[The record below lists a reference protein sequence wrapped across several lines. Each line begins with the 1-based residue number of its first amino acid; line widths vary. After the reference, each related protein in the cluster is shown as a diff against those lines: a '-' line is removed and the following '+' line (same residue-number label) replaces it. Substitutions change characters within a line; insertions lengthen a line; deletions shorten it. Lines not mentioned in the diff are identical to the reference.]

1 MNHLNIVDNHS
12 LLTPQQAVLLNDSAS
27 RSFEFGELGEFKS
40 IDDILSSL
48 EVKVVIEPGI
58 VKADTPDSLLNT
70 VEYWRKEMEAARK
83 SDDVEYRRM
92 ASDIFEAIFRE
103 EENFSHELRG
113 LYDPKDKVI
122 RLYPDEMKT
131 EYGGN
136 RMDELLVSTLAHEA
150 MHAYFDRPGHEMF
163 PYLYFVEEPLA
174 EFGMLL
180 YLKETGSEYYDWAHK
195 DVADKKSCYRFGADL
210 MTQHLNQGAEST
222 PQRKSLETYKYDISD
237 TSVVRRSWG
246 VTKPIV
252 PWQNVF
258 NVPPRY
264 YLDKANGTLYLDGDW
279 GHFYKHVP
287 HDGIIDI
294 HIHIDSYSSG
304 PGSLCSVHLGDNFG
318 TGHWGLVGLLSE
330 CPVTVSPKNKQ
341 FTSRNGVPVFKNSGE
356 PALHRIGK
364 IDKVKLYEI
373 CRDGKWGVIDANLN
387 QIIPCK
393 YDRIGSFDG
402 NDLIRVRIYDRYG
415 LVNLQG
421 EEQVPVKYDD
431 ITRNRDNNTYTV
443 KKGGREFEIDKFGN
457 EIH

>member
-1 MNHLNIVDNHS
+1 MNHLNIVDNHG

-27 RSFEFGELGEFKS
+27 VAFEFGEFKS

-70 VEYWRKEMEAARK
+70 VEYWRKEMEAARG

-103 EENFSHELRG
+103 EKNFSHELRG

-122 RLYPDEMKT
+122 RLYPEEMKT

-136 RMDELLVSTLAHEA
+136 RMDELLVSTLVHEA

-210 MTQHLNQGAEST
+210 MTQHLNHGAEST
-222 PQRKSLETYKYDISD
+222 PQRKSLETYKYDIPD
-237 TSVVRRSWG
+237 TSVVTRSCG

-279 GHFYKHVP
+279 GQFNKRMSRA
-287 HDGIIDI
+287 IDI
-294 HIHIDSYSSG
+294 YIHIDSDSSRS
-304 PGSLCSVHLGDNFG
+304 GSLCMVHLGDDFSADK
-318 TGHWGLVGLLSE
+318 WGLNSLLSE
-330 CPVTVSPKNKQ
+330 YPVTVSPKNRQ
-341 FTSRNGVPVFKNSGE
+341 FTSRNGVPFYKTSGE
-356 PALHRIGK
+356 PALNRIGEKDGVDLYK
-364 IDKVKLYEI
+364 I
-373 CRDGKWGVIDANLN
+373 RRNGKWGAIDANLN

-393 YDRIGSFDG
+393 YDFIWSFDDNG
-402 NDLIRVRIYDRYG
+402 LVKVEMSDLYG

-421 EEQVPVKYDD
+421 EEQVPVEYDH
-431 ITRNRDNNTYTV
+431 ITKNRDNKTYTV
-443 KKGGREFEIDKFGN
+443 KKGYRELEIDKFGN

>member
-1 MNHLNIVDNHS
+1 MNHLNIVDNHC

-27 RSFEFGELGEFKS
+27 RSFEFGEFKS

-70 VEYWRKEMEAARK
+70 VEYWRKEMEAARG

-103 EENFSHELRG
+103 EDNFSHELRG

-131 EYGGN
+131 EYGGS

-150 MHAYFDRPGHEMF
+150 MHAYFDRPGHEVF

-210 MTQHLNQGAEST
+210 MTRHLNHGIEST
-222 PQRKSLETYKYDISD
+222 PQRKSLETYKYEIPE
-237 TSVVRRSWG
+237 TSVVTRSCG

-264 YLDKANGTLYLDGDW
+264 YLDKSNGILYLDGDW
-279 GHFYKHVP
+279 RRFHKCMSRA
-287 HDGIIDI
+287 IDI
-294 HIHIDSYSSG
+294 VLISSYASR
-304 PGSLCSVHLGDNFG
+304 SLCRVHLGDDFSADK
-318 TGHWGLVGLLSE
+318 WGLVRLLSE
-330 CPVTVSPKNKQ
+330 CPVSVSPKNRQ
-341 FTSRNGVPVFKNSGE
+341 FTSRNGVPFYKTSGE
-356 PALHRIGK
+356 PALNRIGEK
-364 IDKVKLYEI
+364 DKVKLYEI
-373 CRDGKWGVIDANLN
+373 CRDGKWGVIDSDLN

-393 YDRIGSFDG
+393 YDCIWSFDS
-402 NDLIRVRIYDRYG
+402 NDLMMVRIDDRYG

>member
-12 LLTPQQAVLLNDSAS
+12 LLTQQAVLLNNSAS
-27 RSFEFGELGEFKS
+27 RPFEFGELGEFKS

-70 VEYWRKEMEAARK
+70 VEYWRKEMEAARG

-103 EENFSHELRG
+103 EKNFSHELRG

-122 RLYPDEMKT
+122 RLYPEEMKT
-131 EYGGN
+131 EYDGN

-150 MHAYFDRPGHEMF
+150 MHAYFDRPEHEMF

-210 MTQHLNQGAEST
+210 MIRHLNQGAEST
-222 PQRKSLETYKYDISD
+222 PQRKSLETYKYDIPD
-237 TSVVRRSWG
+237 TSVVTRSCG
-246 VTKPIV
+246 VTKSIV

-264 YLDKANGTLYLDGDW
+264 YCDKANRILYLDGDW
-279 GHFYKHVP
+279 KQFHERMSHA
-287 HDGIIDI
+287 IDI
-294 HIHIDSYSSG
+294 DIFIHSAPSA
-304 PGSLCSVHLGDNFG
+304 PLCRVHLGDDFSADE
-318 TGHWGLVGLLSE
+318 WGLAGLLSE
-330 CPVTVSPKNKQ
+330 CPVSVSPKNKQ
-341 FTSRNGVPVFKNSGE
+341 FTSRNGVPFYKTSGE
-356 PALHRIGK
+356 PALNRIGEK
-364 IDKVKLYEI
+364 DGVNLYEI
-373 CRDGKWGVIDANLN
+373 CRNEKWGVVDANLN

-393 YDRIGSFDG
+393 YDSIWSFDG
-402 NDLIRVRIYDRYG
+402 NGLVQVRMNHQYG

-421 EEQVPVKYDD
+421 EEQVPVRYDH
-431 ITRNRDNNTYTV
+431 ITKNRDNKTYTV
-443 KKGGREFEIDKFGN
+443 KKGDREFEIDKFGD

>member
-27 RSFEFGELGEFKS
+27 VAFKFGELGEFKS

-70 VEYWRKEMEAARK
+70 VEYWRKEMEAARG

-103 EENFSHELRG
+103 EKNFSHELRG

-122 RLYPDEMKT
+122 RLYPEEMKT

-180 YLKETGSEYYDWAHK
+180 CLKETGSEYYDWAHK

-222 PQRKSLETYKYDISD
+222 PQRKSLETYKYDIPD
-237 TSVVRRSWG
+237 TSVVTRSCG

-279 GHFYKHVP
+279 KQFHERMSHAI
-287 HDGIIDI
+287 DIDI
-294 HIHIDSYSSG
+294 HIDSHLSG
-304 PGSLCSVHLGDNFG
+304 SGSLRKVHLGDDFSADE
-318 TGHWGLVGLLSE
+318 WGLAGLLSE
-330 CPVTVSPKNKQ
+330 CPVSVSPKNRQ
-341 FTSRNGVPVFKNSGE
+341 FTSRNGVPFYKTSGE
-356 PALHRIGK
+356 PALNRIGEKDGVDLYK
-364 IDKVKLYEI
+364 I
-373 CRDGKWGVIDANLN
+373 RRNGKWGVIDANLN
-387 QIIPCK
+387 QIIPYK
-393 YDRIGSFDG
+393 YDWIWSFVRNG
-402 NDLIRVRIYDRYG
+402 LAIVEKGDLYG
-415 LVNLQG
+415 LVNKQG
-421 EEQVPVKYDD
+421 EEQVPVKYDY
-431 ITRNRDNNTYTV
+431 IIEKGGSNNYTV